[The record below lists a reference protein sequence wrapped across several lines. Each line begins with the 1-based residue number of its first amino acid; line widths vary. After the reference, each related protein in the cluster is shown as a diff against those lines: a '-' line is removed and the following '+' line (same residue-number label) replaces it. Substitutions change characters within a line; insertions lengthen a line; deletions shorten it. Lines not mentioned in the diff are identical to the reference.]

1 MYKLALTNV
10 PFDNTYSNVVHAV
23 SREQQYTMFNIGGLL
38 SNKPEVN
45 FKISDSIKTRA
56 IIRVDS
62 TDEVFGYNY
71 LIAKDTSKSQYD
83 GIWFYF
89 ITNITF
95 DNDKQYIFDLE
106 LDVYQTYMPYI
117 KFGQSFIK
125 RAHLNRFKKINDKYT
140 FINDIESPLYLEE
153 DFKTNQMLATNKQIA
168 LNLAYNDTVSPPPYI
183 QQWFKDNVKFWEIY
197 IYDDNGTNG
206 GYNLPIYGV
215 GSDFIQARINLSRD
229 FSIDYLCLVVP
240 HYKNNSAYIYIN
252 HATKLFVMDDTII
265 KQHTL
270 LPTANLVARVISPVC
285 PISTSVFN
293 DCDIDSNNR
302 LILYSK
308 PRPSTDNYLL
318 FQDIGVLN
326 SGIFK
331 YSQPT
336 GTYISDNVF
345 SFLTDYDLSSPITIE
360 DIQKLS
366 NSIQLNPKLYLSN
379 VRRFRIT
386 DGLNYKDYIPLA
398 FTDFNITKVSAL
410 KSFSMSDIAL
420 YIYLYNIP
428 DNNIYANSQENYEG
442 LNSIQDGQMLFS
454 RDQIDIFLANNKNFI
469 AQAVTQQV
477 GNFAKSAITGQPK
490 AIAGGAISAAMS
502 AADTYMTYDNIAN
515 SPDQIACSKLN
526 VLQALNISN
535 LLPIFKYYRATRY
548 DMERINL
555 YTHKYGYLCNIID
568 NPLLHLNTRKI
579 FNYIEADID
588 SVYSDNK
595 ISNPVKNMLKN
606 IFKNGVRVWANLN
619 VYGNYRMQN
628 YEVNI

>member
-23 SREQQYTMFNIGGLL
+23 SREQQYSTFNIGGLL

-45 FKISDSIKTRA
+45 FKISNSIKTTA
-56 IIRVDS
+56 IIRVDNA
-62 TDEVFGYNY
+62 DEVFGYNY
-71 LIAKDTSKSQYD
+71 LIAKDTSKAQYD

-89 ITNITF
+89 VTNVTF
-95 DNDKQYIFDLE
+95 DNDNQYIFDLE
-106 LDVYQTYMPYI
+106 LDVYQTYMPYVT
-117 KFGQSFIK
+117 FGQSFIK
-125 RAHLNRFKKINDKYT
+125 RAHLNRFKKNDDKYT
-140 FINDIESPLYLEE
+140 FINDVESPLYIEE
-153 DFKTNQMLATNKQIA
+153 DINTNQMLAVNKQIKF
-168 LNLAYNDTVSPPPYI
+168 NLPYNSIVSPPAPI
-183 QQWFKDNVKFWEIY
+183 QQWFKDNIDFWEIY
-197 IYDDNGTNG
+197 VYDDNGSNG
-206 GYNLPIYGV
+206 GYTLPIYGV
-215 GSDFIQARINLSRD
+215 GNDFIQARIFLARN

-240 HYKNNSAYIYIN
+240 HYKNDSAYIYIN

-265 KQHTL
+265 KKHDL
-270 LPTANLVARVISPVC
+270 LPTANLVARIISPVC
-285 PISTSVFN
+285 PISTTVFN
-293 DCDIDSNNR
+293 DCDIDGNNR

-308 PRPSTDNYLL
+308 PRPSTGDYLL
-318 FQDIGVLN
+318 FQNIGVLN
-326 SGIFK
+326 SGVFM

-345 SFLTDYDLSSPITIE
+345 NFLTDYDVSTPLTLE
-360 DIQKLS
+360 DIQRLS
-366 NSIQLNPKLYLSN
+366 NTIQLNPKLYLSN

-398 FTDFNITKVSAL
+398 FTDFNINKVCAL

-420 YIYLYNIP
+420 YIYPYNIP
-428 DNNIYANSQENYEG
+428 EGNIYANSQENYEG

-477 GNFAKSAITGQPK
+477 GNFAKSAISMSPK
-490 AIAGGAISAAMS
+490 TISGAAVSLATS

-526 VLQALNISN
+526 VLQALNISG
-535 LLPIFKYYRATRY
+535 LLPIFKYYRATQY
-548 DMERINL
+548 EMQRINL
-555 YTHKYGYLCNIID
+555 YTHKYGYSCNIID
-568 NPLLHLNTRKI
+568 NPLLYLNTRKV

-595 ISNPVKNMLKN
+595 ISNPIKNMLKR
-606 IFKNGVRVWANLN
+606 IFMNGVRVWANLN
-619 VYGNYRMQN
+619 VYGNYRLQN
-628 YEVNI
+628 YEVNL